1 MRFEISLLSSFMFI
15 MFHSCFK
22 CLDVSFKCVLFC
34 SLVLH
39 VVTEA
44 KQCNRILLH
53 VPSFILIKILL

>member
-1 MRFEISLLSSFMFI
+1 MFI

-39 VVTEA
+39 VVIEYSYMY
-44 KQCNRILLH
+44 H
-53 VPSFILIKILL
+53 HSFLSKYSFNLVYVLVAIVYK